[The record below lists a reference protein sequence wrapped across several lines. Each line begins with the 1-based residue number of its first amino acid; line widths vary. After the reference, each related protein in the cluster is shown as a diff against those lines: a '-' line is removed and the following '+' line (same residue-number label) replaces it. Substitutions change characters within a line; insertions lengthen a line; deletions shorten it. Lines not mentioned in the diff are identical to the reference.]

1 MNTAQI
7 VTYLIFCP
15 YKESIVSSS
24 DNLSMCES
32 HSVLKDIQ
40 EVNLTYL
47 MLAQRLLRENFAAG
61 MFRLGFC
68 EDVATTVLQLSPAQ
82 IVKLANS
89 GSLICGFRL
98 DDYALL
104 SALSQD
110 VLGGALQQAHSTIL
124 LSQRDPE
131 TIVDA
136 LA

>member
-1 MNTAQI
+1 M
-7 VTYLIFCP
+7 
-15 YKESIVSSS
+15 SSS
-24 DNLSMCES
+24 DNLPTCES
-32 HSVLKDIQ
+32 SSVLKDIQ

-47 MLAQRLLRENFAAG
+47 MLAQRLLRENLAAG

-104 SALSQD
+104 SALGQD
-110 VLGGALQQAHSTIL
+110 VLGGSLQQAHSTIL

-131 TIVDA
+131 AVIDA
-136 LA
+136 VA

>member
-1 MNTAQI
+1 M
-7 VTYLIFCP
+7 
-15 YKESIVSSS
+15 SSS
-24 DNLSMCES
+24 DILPTSES
-32 HSVLKDIQ
+32 GSVLKDIQ

-47 MLAQRLLRENFAAG
+47 MLAQRLLRENLSAG

-82 IVKLANS
+82 IVKLASS

-98 DDYALL
+98 DDYGLL

-124 LSQRDPE
+124 LSQRAPE
-131 TIVDA
+131 AIIEPAV
-136 LA
+136 

>member
-1 MNTAQI
+1 M
-7 VTYLIFCP
+7 
-15 YKESIVSSS
+15 SSS
-24 DNLSMCES
+24 DNPPLSES
-32 HSVLKDIQ
+32 TSVLNDIQ

-104 SALSQD
+104 STLSQD

-124 LSQRDPE
+124 LAQRDPE
-131 TIVDA
+131 AVTVSA
-136 LA
+136 P